1 MENAIEKTKLRNK
14 QLTDLFNSLQD
25 EITLIKVSAKFDLNL
40 NKISEKEYR
49 IKTAYIEDTKKIAE
63 LLKERMKLLWETTN

>member
-1 MENAIEKTKLRNK
+1 VENAIEKTKLRNK